1 MATLTVAAEPN
12 TVDSP
17 DQLIRCRLVGADVLL
32 VGLIVAYTASLLLR
46 SQLNFIPAV
55 DGWSVD
61 VFELLTAGWCLSRA
75 FVRRPGRLV
84 ALLFGLALLA
94 WCSGDIVLT
103 IESLGGATPPAVS
116 LKDAF
121 YIAFY
126 PFAYAAIVIF
136 MRRQMRGL
144 SFASWIDGLV
154 AGLGAASLCAAF
166 AFHSVERL
174 SRLGSAN
181 AATNLVYPIGDLV
194 LFGLVIGATAL
205 MRDRRRLPWVLIAVA
220 CSVNAA
226 GDTFNLFQ
234 SSAFGATRVAV
245 IANSIAWPI
254 AFVLIANSVWV
265 KQPPIDPKVA
275 DKPTGF
281 VLPGLAAITG
291 LAILFVGTADHVGR
305 TAIALAT
312 ATLLVAGVRLTFSVR
327 QMRTLTAQRQLQS
340 ITDELTG
347 LGNRRRLTQ
356 VLDNYF
362 ADSESTFGTRQLAF
376 LFIDLDHFKEVND
389 SFGHAAG
396 DELLGQIGPR
406 LARSLRNSDLLVRLG
421 GDEFAAVLFGADGEY
436 ARVIARR
443 VASSLKEPFVL
454 NAVESHISA
463 SIGIAL
469 APAHACDGVGLLR
482 CADSAMYRAKLRNEP
497 FEMYDATLDHDG
509 NLLQLVEELREAVD
523 KNSFELHFQP
533 QLDLRDHKVKA
544 VEALIRWR
552 HPRLGDLPP
561 VQFLPLVEDA
571 GLMPALTR
579 LVLDGALAQ
588 CAKWRAA
595 GENLVVSVNISA
607 TNLLEDGFGEVVK
620 DALARHNLPP
630 EFLVLEI
637 TETCVISDYER
648 SKRVIEDLRS
658 IGVVM
663 SIDDFGAGFTSLAYL
678 SNLAVGELK
687 LDRSLILKLGGGEN
701 DRDESLIR
709 STIELGHALGMRVV
723 AEGIED
729 TAALTEL
736 AGLGCDYAQGF
747 LISIPKPADELDLSD
762 RNLLA
767 GAVNVPV
774 RTLEPDPATTSMSD

>member
-1 MATLTVAAEPN
+1 VATLTVSAEPN
-12 TVDSP
+12 AVDAP
-17 DQLIRCRLVGADVLL
+17 DQLFRRRLVETDFLLAVL
-32 VGLIVAYTASLLLR
+32 IAAYTASLILR
-46 SQLNFIPAV
+46 RTLNFNAAV

-61 VFELLTAGWCLSRA
+61 AFEFVVAVWCLSRA
-75 FVRRPGRLV
+75 FTRRPGRLV
-84 ALLFGLALLA
+84 PLLFGMGLLS
-94 WCSGDIVLT
+94 WCIGDIFIT

-116 LKDAF
+116 IKDVF
-121 YIAFY
+121 YIGFY
-126 PFAYAAIVIF
+126 PCAYAAIVVF

-154 AGLGAASLCAAF
+154 AGLGAAALCAAF
-166 AFHSVERL
+166 AFHGVERL
-174 SRLGSAN
+174 SRLGSTD
-181 AATNLVYPIGDLV
+181 AATSLIYPIGDLV

-205 MRDRRRLPWVLIAVA
+205 MRDRYRLPWILIAVA

-234 SSAFGATRVAV
+234 SSSFGSTRIAV

-265 KQPPIDPKVA
+265 KQPPADPKLS

-281 VLPGLAAITG
+281 VLPGIAAITG
-291 LAILFVGTADHVGR
+291 LAILFVGTADHVGKQ
-305 TAIALAT
+305 AIGLAT

-327 QMRTLTAQRQLQS
+327 QMRALTAQRQMQS

-362 ADSESTFGTRQLAF
+362 ADSDSPYGSRQLAF

-406 LARSLRNSDLLVRLG
+406 FSRSLRTSDLLVRLG
-421 GDEFAAVLFGADGEY
+421 GDEFAAVLFGADGDY
-436 ARVIARR
+436 SRVIARR
-443 VASSLKEPFVL
+443 IATSLKEPFVL
-454 NAVESHISA
+454 NSVESHISA

-469 APAHACDGVGLLR
+469 APAHASDGIGLLR
-482 CADSAMYRAKLRNEP
+482 CADSAMYRAKLRNES
-497 FEMYDATLDHDG
+497 FEMYDAALDHDG
-509 NLLQLVEELREAVD
+509 NLLQLVEELREAVENKD
-523 KNSFELHFQP
+523 FVLHFQP

-544 VEALIRWR
+544 VEALLRWR

-579 LVLDGALAQ
+579 LVLDGALGQ
-588 CAKWRAA
+588 CAVWRAA
-595 GENLVVSVNISA
+595 GENIVVSVNISA
-607 TNLLEDGFGEVVK
+607 SNLLEDGFGDVVRE
-620 DALARHNLPP
+620 ALARHNLPP
-630 EFLVLEI
+630 ESLVLEI

-648 SKRVIEDLRS
+648 SKRVIEDLRG

-687 LDRSLILKLGGGEN
+687 LDRSLILKLGRG
-701 DRDESLIR
+701 DRDENLIR

-723 AEGIED
+723 AEGIEE
-729 TAALTEL
+729 TAVLEELT
-736 AGLGCDYAQGF
+736 GLGCDYAQGF
-747 LISIPKPADELDLSD
+747 LISRPKPADELDLSD
-762 RNLLA
+762 RDPLVDVA
-767 GAVNVPV
+767 KVPGG
-774 RTLEPDPATTSMSD
+774 TFDPYPAATSTTFD